1 MFGLTAFMVFTINI
15 FFITSLKTQQNINRP
30 IAQGALRPTK
40 ILFTKEW
47 EWPIGNIK
55 DIRQNISLY
64 DTIVP
69 VIGRRN
75 TTKDF
80 ILKRSELFQIG
91 FYPGVEYRILNISDS
106 LIKYDDDMATVFSD
120 EFSNTI
126 SSSTSATRT
135 NRVLTVRPAYKL
147 IPQLER
153 DWPVNIPISLA
164 PLIVTKGMYNTLT
177 VITSFSIAFSL
188 FMASFLLSNLFTL
201 SVVNSKSMIP
211 TILPKDVILVEKITP
226 AFKRLFHIPIT
237 RKNDVI
243 FFSAPSNF
251 NQYIDRNNNN
261 LKLSNQKASDSTA
274 SSSSNSGIKIS
285 ASISNSGDVL
295 KKEKPS
301 YANDKFYYLKPVVDK
316 STLLVKRVNDINP
329 TRLMTTDSRSDNNLL
344 EEIKLDDNII
354 CIDVRGDNP
363 PVSLDSRQWG
373 CLSPDNIVGTPV
385 LRILP
390 LSRFGVL

>member
-69 VIGRRN
+69 VIVRRN

-106 LIKYDDDMATVFSD
+106 MIKYDDDMATVFSD

-177 VITSFSIAFSL
+177 VITSFSIAFS
-188 FMASFLLSNLFTL
+188 
-201 SVVNSKSMIP
+201 
-211 TILPKDVILVEKITP
+211 
-226 AFKRLFHIPIT
+226 
-237 RKNDVI
+237 
-243 FFSAPSNF
+243 
-251 NQYIDRNNNN
+251 
-261 LKLSNQKASDSTA
+261 
-274 SSSSNSGIKIS
+274 
-285 ASISNSGDVL
+285 
-295 KKEKPS
+295 
-301 YANDKFYYLKPVVDK
+301 
-316 STLLVKRVNDINP
+316 
-329 TRLMTTDSRSDNNLL
+329 
-344 EEIKLDDNII
+344 
-354 CIDVRGDNP
+354 
-363 PVSLDSRQWG
+363 
-373 CLSPDNIVGTPV
+373 
-385 LRILP
+385 
-390 LSRFGVL
+390 